1 MTLKF
6 FKVSNMNFF
15 PTKGQNTKNPGLLA
29 CLNIIYMQQ
38 PLFKSSTLSLCAHVL
53 LGFVGGDED
62 KCH

>member
-1 MTLKF
+1 
-6 FKVSNMNFF
+6 MNFF